1 MRFYAD
7 IISLRLIKKLQ
18 LLTQTLFMLHR
29 LLLLKATFG
38 LNFDLLLVFRQYYV
52 NAMPC
57 NGSYCSLH
65 VSPLNR
71 LAL

>member
-1 MRFYAD
+1 M
-7 IISLRLIKKLQ
+7 LQ
-18 LLTQTLFMLHR
+18 R

-57 NGSYCSLH
+57 NGSYSSLH